1 VRIHFPPTVARG
13 GRGLNAHGTP
23 APAPGFTT
31 VELVVVIVLLAV
43 LSAVAVPRLA
53 GRSAFESRAFADE
66 VASAVRYAQ
75 RTAIAMRR
83 TVTIVTAAPDG
94 SRSCAL
100 QLCLAA
106 DCSQQVVN
114 PATSRSFCLVPP
126 PAVSLTADG
135 ATRSGLQ
142 FDARGRPSGAQT
154 YSISST
160 GAGVD
165 PRTLTVEAE
174 TGHVR

>member
-1 VRIHFPPTVARG
+1 M
-13 GRGLNAHGTP
+13 
-23 APAPGFTT
+23 
-31 VELVVVIVLLAV
+31 VIVLLAV

-83 TVTIVTAAPDG
+83 NVTVVVATPGRDNP
-94 SRSCAL
+94 CAL
-100 QLCLAA
+100 RLCITA

-114 PATSRSFCLVPP
+114 PATSQAFCLVPP
-126 PAVSLTADG
+126 PSVALATDG
-135 ATRSGLQ
+135 ATRTGLQ
-142 FDARGRPSGAQT
+142 FDASGRPSGAQT
-154 YSISST
+154 YTVSST

-165 PRTLTVEAE
+165 ARTLTVEAE

>member
-1 VRIHFPPTVARG
+1 MRLRFPPPSSRG
-13 GRGLNAHGTP
+13 YRRLTAS
-23 APAPGFTT
+23 GFTA

-53 GRSAFESRAFADE
+53 GRSAFETRAFADE

-83 TVTIVTAAPDG
+83 TVTVVVTTPG
-94 SRSCAL
+94 RTNPCAL
-100 QLCLAA
+100 QLCLTS

-114 PATSRSFCLVPP
+114 PATGREFCLVPP
-126 PAVSLTADG
+126 PAVSLAADG

-142 FDARGRPSGAQT
+142 FDARGRPSGVQT
-154 YSISST
+154 YSIAST
-160 GAGVD
+160 GAGVET
-165 PRTLTVEAE
+165 RTLTVEAE

>member
-1 VRIHFPPTVARG
+1 VRLRFPPPSSRG
-13 GRGLNAHGTP
+13 RRRLT
-23 APAPGFTT
+23 APGFTT

-53 GRSAFESRAFADE
+53 GRSAFEARAFADE

-83 TVTIVTAAPDG
+83 TVTIVVTTPG
-94 SRSCAL
+94 RTNPCAL
-100 QLCLAA
+100 QLCLTP

-114 PATSRSFCLVPP
+114 PATSQSFCLAPP
-126 PAVSLTADG
+126 PAVSLAADG
-135 ATRSGLQ
+135 ATRTGLQ
-142 FDARGRPSGAQT
+142 FDASGRPSGVQT
-154 YSISST
+154 YTVSST

-165 PRTLTVEAE
+165 ARTLTVEAE